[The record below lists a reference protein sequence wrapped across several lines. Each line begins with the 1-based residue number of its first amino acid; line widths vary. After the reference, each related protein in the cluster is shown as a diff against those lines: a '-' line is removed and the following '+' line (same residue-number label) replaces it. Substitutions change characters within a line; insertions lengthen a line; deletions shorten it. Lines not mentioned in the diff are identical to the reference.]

1 MKVLVFSAAKLR
13 RLRARHGMT
22 QSELSRLAGLHV
34 NTVNDIESGRTR
46 EPSVNKVN
54 RLAAAL
60 GVTVESLCRKG

>member
-1 MKVLVFSAAKLR
+1 
-13 RLRARHGMT
+13 MT